1 MKIMKVKGP
10 KSSLEYHPG
19 SSPSLDTEYTEWK
32 VVASLPPPSYG
43 ISSGLK
49 TISQVGVTPPWRCC
63 WACIVRG
70 RCLARETP
78 SHSPTDSEKTQGLRP
93 SSQIYWIKLS
103 KAEAQA
109 QVSQAPQVFLMHSP
123 GQEAWPKEKNQAIRV
138 GLSRIKPYL
147 CQALFTWLRITH

>member
-10 KSSLEYHPG
+10 KSSLDYHPG

-49 TISQVGVTPPWRCC
+49 TISQVGVTPPWGCC
-63 WACIVRG
+63 WACIVWG

-78 SHSPTDSEKTQGLRP
+78 HIHPRIVKKHRGSDPAPKFTESNSQRLRLKRKYHKHPRCFWCIALDKRPGLMRKIRQFEWGYLGSSHISAKHYSHGSE
-93 SSQIYWIKLS
+93 
-103 KAEAQA
+103 
-109 QVSQAPQVFLMHSP
+109 
-123 GQEAWPKEKNQAIRV
+123 
-138 GLSRIKPYL
+138 
-147 CQALFTWLRITH
+147 